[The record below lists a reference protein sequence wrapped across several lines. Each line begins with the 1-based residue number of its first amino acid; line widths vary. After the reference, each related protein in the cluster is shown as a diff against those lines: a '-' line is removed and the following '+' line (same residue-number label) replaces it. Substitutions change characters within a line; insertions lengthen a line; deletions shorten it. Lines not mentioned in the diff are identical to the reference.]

1 MSKKVD
7 VLGIE
12 FDNMTQKQMID
23 MIKTRIK
30 QKKKTFIVT
39 ANPEIVM
46 KAQRDQDYKDTLQSA
61 DFIIPDG
68 VGIMLGAKML
78 KRPLLERVAGF
89 DLMTELLAVANQD
102 CLNVFFLGS
111 KDNVIQ
117 MMIRNVKQEYPN
129 VQIGGYH
136 HGYFEGN
143 DPRITDMVKKANSDL
158 VFVAMGFPRQE
169 RWIQKNVNVFEKGI
183 FIGVGGSFDVLA
195 GVVKRAPTIWRS
207 WKIEWL
213 YRLCKQPS
221 RWKRMTC
228 LPLFVLKILGST
240 ASDTFKKTIKLI
252 R

>member
-30 QKKKTFIVT
+30 QKKKAFIVT

-78 KRPLLERVAGF
+78 KRPLIERIAGF
-89 DLMTELLAVANQD
+89 DLMTELLAVANKD

-129 VQIGGYH
+129 VRIGGYH
-136 HGYFEGN
+136 HGYFDGN
-143 DPRITDMVKKANSDL
+143 DPHITDMVKKANSDL

-228 LPLFVLKILGST
+228 LPFFVLKILGST